1 MTTIAWDGKKL
12 ASDSLSTS
20 GNMRL
25 SGDCIKTKR
34 IGKYRVAFTGDNAPA
49 FHFFESFLK
58 DEMELGDLT
67 YDPVSPSVDDF
78 SLMVIE
84 DEKESC
90 MVFNSSTGY
99 WDEFFA
105 PISIGSGSKYAL
117 GSMYS
122 GCDADKA
129 VEVACMLDTH
139 SGLPVKIEE

>member
-25 SGDCIKTKR
+25 SGDCKKTQR

-49 FHFFESFLK
+49 VYFFENFLK
-58 DEMELGDLT
+58 DDMVLGNLSFA
-67 YDPVSPSVDDF
+67 PVSPSQDDF
-78 SLMVIE
+78 SVMVIE
-84 DEKESC
+84 DDSNYC
-90 MVFNSSTGY
+90 MVFNSSSGY
-99 WDEFFA
+99 WDEFFP

-122 GCDADKA
+122 GCDAERA
-129 VEVACMLDTH
+129 VEVACKLDTH
-139 SGLPVKIEE
+139 SDLPVKVED

>member
-58 DEMELGDLT
+58 R
-67 YDPVSPSVDDF
+67 
-78 SLMVIE
+78 
-84 DEKESC
+84 
-90 MVFNSSTGY
+90 
-99 WDEFFA
+99 
-105 PISIGSGSKYAL
+105 
-117 GSMYS
+117 
-122 GCDADKA
+122 
-129 VEVACMLDTH
+129 
-139 SGLPVKIEE
+139 